1 MFRRLVGEWGPLPA
15 CYIRVGENMG
25 YDAFLAAASA
35 AEMAGL
41 LTGRAVLEVRPLLGL
56 DLLLRF
62 GPRRTPA
69 WAVLSTQPMAACFGG
84 PGEWPGLSAETVA
97 AVPADPGLEALV
109 RLLEVRLEGRAVDRV
124 TVYPWERT
132 VELAFAPRQGLR
144 GDGEP
149 CYLVHEAAPKPAKI
163 VLVRGDRKVAAL
175 WPTADGDGVTD
186 GPPRLAHGR
195 TYSPPPAG
203 WTLSPAI
210 LAADPRAFAAAI
222 VAAAG
227 ESDGWNAEKP
237 KPLWRLLSE
246 IAPPLGPT
254 LAREIARQ
262 ADKAEPNLPSGST
275 AQPSPAV
282 VEALYRRF
290 AEAISLYGAG
300 VLEPCLV
307 LPRAGHP
314 VPKDVAAMEIEPGP
328 GFFRLRCESPGLAL
342 AAWHCLGRLESGRA
356 GLAAGLER
364 RLRKAVTRAEKKTR
378 RQAGDVAEAG
388 EAADLRR
395 MGELLLAHLYE
406 ARPGQTEITVTDYE
420 GGTTAI
426 PLDPR
431 LTPAKNAQRYF
442 DRYRKAQRTADRD
455 RPRQKSLLQ
464 LAWLK
469 EAVFDLDRIR
479 EGDDRLSAG
488 ELPAAGGQRAAD
500 GQRAAGEQRAAD
512 DRPASVADLWPTAEE
527 AANTLAELR
536 ALEAAFG
543 DAGLLP
549 RPGQGAPGTK
559 PRPRASAVRGP
570 GPRPREPFRFTTR
583 DGLVVLAGR
592 SARQNEALSL
602 KMAQPRDIW
611 LHARGCPGSH
621 VLLRLPP
628 GLEAGDVPAAS
639 LLEAAA
645 LAVHLS
651 AARGGGKV
659 AVDYTE
665 ARHLRRPRGA
675 PPGLVLYEPHETV
688 LVNTDLVG
696 LPRETPAPERE
707 G

>member
-1 MFRRLVGEWGPLPA
+1 
-15 CYIRVGENMG
+15 MG

-84 PGEWPGLSAETVA
+84 PGEWPGLSAEAVA
-97 AVPADPGLEALV
+97 ALPADPGLEAFV
-109 RLLEVRLEGRAVDRV
+109 RLLEVRLEGRVADRV

-144 GDGEP
+144 GDGDP

-175 WPTADGDGVTD
+175 WPAVDGDGVT
-186 GPPRLAHGR
+186 GEPPRLAHGR

-203 WTLSPAI
+203 WTLSPVA
-210 LAADPRAFAAAI
+210 LAADQRAFAAALA
-222 VAAAG
+222 AAAG
-227 ESDGWNAEKP
+227 ESDGWNADKP

-262 ADKAEPNLPSGST
+262 AAKAGPNLPSGSM
-275 AQPSPAV
+275 AQPSPAI

-290 AEAISLYGAG
+290 AEAVSLYGAG
-300 VLEPCLV
+300 VFEPCLV
-307 LPRAGHP
+307 VPRAGHP
-314 VPKDVAAMEIEPGP
+314 VPKDVAAMEIEPDP
-328 GFFRLRCESPGLAL
+328 GFFSLPCERLGPAL

-356 GLAAGLER
+356 GLAASLER
-364 RLRKAVTRAEKKTR
+364 TLRKAVTRTEKKTR

-388 EAADLRR
+388 EASDLRR
-395 MGELLLAHLYE
+395 LGELLLAHLHE
-406 ARPGQTEITVTDYE
+406 TRPGQTEVTVTDYE
-420 GGTTAI
+420 GGTTTI

-431 LTPAKNAQRYF
+431 LTPARNAQRYF
-442 DRYRKAQRTADRD
+442 DRYRKAQRTAGRD
-455 RPRQKSLLQ
+455 RPRQKSLFE

-469 EAVFDLDRIR
+469 EAVFDLQRIR
-479 EGDDRLSAG
+479 EGDGRSPAG
-488 ELPAAGGQRAAD
+488 DLPVAGGQRA
-500 GQRAAGEQRAAD
+500 GGEH
-512 DRPASVADLWPTAEE
+512 PASVADLWPTAEE

-536 ALEAAFG
+536 ALEAAL
-543 DAGLLP
+543 DDTGLLP
-549 RPGQGAPGTK
+549 RPRQGAPGTK
-559 PRPRASAVRGP
+559 AKPRASAVRGP
-570 GPRPREPFRFTTR
+570 GPRPLEPFRFTTR

-628 GLEAGDVPAAS
+628 GLEARDVPAAS

-688 LVNTDLVG
+688 LVNTGLVG